1 MGASELQSVAG
12 NITRAVAFMIEKS
25 PDLISKVPE
34 DLVRDIAH
42 YWQQMEEIS
51 DPAELVRS
59 KSEDD
64 LDSSNSSLPH
74 VSWPNYGL
82 TMSRVWSRDPVCV
95 SVCVSVCVCVCV
107 CVCLC

>member
-1 MGASELQSVAG
+1 MDDSVNFQMGASELHSVAG
-12 NITRAVAFMIEKS
+12 NITRVVAFMIEKS
-25 PDLISKVPE
+25 PELFARLPE

-51 DPAELVRS
+51 DPSRLSRS

-74 VSWPNYGL
+74 VSVINLGFQL
-82 TMSRVWSRDPVCV
+82 ASSELRSTCIIFAI
-95 SVCVSVCVCVCV
+95 
-107 CVCLC
+107 LN